1 VGVRLSK
8 GGVTGNVERQLLLTL
23 TKLPNNV
30 LAGVSGFVP
39 ADGNGDINVALF
51 ASGTNTLDVWIA
63 VTAIAM

>member
-1 VGVRLSK
+1 
-8 GGVTGNVERQLLLTL
+8 
-23 TKLPNNV
+23 
-30 LAGVSGFVP
+30 VSGFLP